1 MTTNQKENQ
10 LKNLLLNYG
19 SHLTISCEYVKP
31 HTNHTTP
38 RTSLQG
44 PKTAQLNVVQ
54 SRPESHG
61 YGQKQIVNGA
71 AHLILIINQ
80 LLSQKA
86 KVLVVNCTERS
97 ARKLV
102 ENKRKPHSSWKSVSN
117 QNHFL
122 FYMEGG
128 WINGSCSNWS
138 HLCKVAWNSPRVSFC
153 DPALGSKRGLEK
165 WVTEAESVYRGLYLQ
180 SKHFGPGKHKLAYKR
195 KADCIFLINPTPSA
209 IKECQA
215 LNIPLCLLS
224 TTFSFKSAHCY
235 LDSNHESYFL
245 IYFINCIINYYKNQL

>member
-1 MTTNQKENQ
+1 MTTHQKENQ
-10 LKNLLLNYG
+10 LKKLLLNYA
-19 SHLTISCEYVKP
+19 SHLTQSCEYVKP
-31 HTNHTTP
+31 ITRNTMHTP
-38 RTSLQG
+38 QILSRSPKQGLKRSL
-44 PKTAQLNVVQ
+44 LSVVN

-61 YGQKQIVNGA
+61 YGQGQIVNGVG
-71 AHLILIINQ
+71 HLILIINH
-80 LLSQKA
+80 LLSQKG
-86 KVLVVNCTERS
+86 KLLVVNCTEKS

-102 ENKRKPHSSWKSVSN
+102 ENKRPSWASEN
-117 QNHFL
+117 RFL

-138 HLCKVAWNSPRVSFC
+138 HLCKVAWNSPRVSLC
-153 DPALGSKRGLEK
+153 DPALRSKSKLEK

-180 SKHFGPGKHKLAYKR
+180 SKQFGPGKHKLAYKR
-195 KADCIFLINPTPSA
+195 KADCIFLINPTSSA

-224 TTFSFKSAHCY
+224 TTNSFKSAHCD

-245 IYFINCIINYYKNQL
+245 IYFINCVINYYKNKL